1 MQELISVIVPI
12 YNVEKYLE
20 RSIGALI
27 NQTYSNLEIIL
38 VNDGSKDSSGAICDE
53 FAARDSRIKVIH
65 KENGGSSSA
74 RNMGIE
80 AATGDYIG
88 FCDSDDYPEKDLYEN
103 LLNVAKEH
111 PDMVIAQAMSSD
123 YTDDGIMVKGPYK
136 DSGKVN
142 FLTKQEMFRLLM
154 LHVGDSSFCTKLIKA
169 DYMKKF
175 RFEEGRLNEDFELI
189 IRMLLEIPGIYSL
202 EKNGYNIVLRHG
214 SNSRNKFGE
223 VFYNS
228 LIENSDRAFKMMEES
243 YPELREEGIRFWYFQ
258 RLDYML
264 HIPVSYMKKSNTVC
278 WNIIQDLKNGRKQ
291 IKNNAYLTKK
301 EKRNLLILSYAPRM
315 SKRFH
320 NMIMVVKRALGK
332 A

>member
-20 RSIGALI
+20 RSIGALMS
-27 NQTYSNLEIIL
+27 QTYSNLEIIL
-38 VNDGSKDSSGAICDE
+38 VDDGSKDRSGAMCDE
-53 FAARDSRIKVIH
+53 FAIRDSRIKVIH

-88 FCDSDDYPEKDLYEN
+88 FCDSDDYPENDLYEN
-103 LLNVAKEH
+103 LLNVAKEY

-123 YTDDGIMVKGPYK
+123 YTDDGVLVKGPYK

-189 IRMLLEIPGIYSL
+189 IRMLSDISGVYSL

-228 LIENSDRAFKMMEES
+228 MIENSDRAFKMMEES

-278 WNIIQDLKNGRKQ
+278 WNIIRDLKNGRKQ
-291 IKNNAYLTKK
+291 IKNNAFLTRK

>member
-27 NQTYSNLEIIL
+27 NQTYPNLEIIL
-38 VNDGSKDSSGAICDE
+38 VNDGSKDRSGAMCDE

-80 AATGDYIG
+80 ASTGDYIG
-88 FCDSDDYPEKDLYEN
+88 FCDSDDYPESDLYEN
-103 LLNVAKEH
+103 LLGVAREY

-123 YTDDGIMVKGPYK
+123 YTDEGVLVKGPYK

-169 DYMKKF
+169 EYMKKF

-189 IRMLLEIPGIYSL
+189 IRMLADIPGVYSL

-228 LIENSDRAFKMMEES
+228 MIENSDRAFKMMEES

-264 HIPVSYMKKSNTVC
+264 HIPVAYMKKSNTVC
-278 WNIIQDLKNGRKQ
+278 WNIIRDLKKGRKQ
-291 IKNNAYLTKK
+291 IKANAYLTKK

-320 NMIMVVKRALGK
+320 NVIMVVKRALGK

>member
-20 RSIGALI
+20 RSIGALM

-38 VNDGSKDSSGAICDE
+38 VDDGSKDSSGAMCDA

-74 RNMGIE
+74 RNLGIK

-88 FCDSDDYPEKDLYEN
+88 FCDSDDYPEIDLYEN
-103 LLNVAKEH
+103 LLKVAKEY

-123 YTDDGIMVKGPYK
+123 YTNEGVLVKGPYK
-136 DSGKVN
+136 DSGNVN
-142 FLTKQEMFRLLM
+142 FLSRQEMFRLLM

-175 RFEEGRLNEDFELI
+175 QFEEGRLNEDFELI
-189 IRMLLEIPGIYSL
+189 IRMLTGVTGVYSL

-228 LIENSDRAFKMMEES
+228 LIENSNRAFKMMEEN

-264 HIPVSYMKKSNTVC
+264 HIPVSFMKKSNTVC
-278 WNIIQDLKNGRKQ
+278 WNIVKDLKRGRKQ
-291 IKNNAYLTKK
+291 IKANAYLTRK

-320 NMIMVVKRALGK
+320 NVIMVFKKILGK